1 MKVLTVSS
9 ATADVG
15 RLSKLLEP
23 EGFEFVD
30 VAAGGGNYS
39 SILEDEYSKRIILI
53 DEQSEHFT
61 EIVRIVELARLRYD
75 LLYLLILIDDPLNIS
90 NVELIKKADDVIFP
104 GASDAEISLRF
115 AIAEQQLD
123 AQKRA
128 MKLLAFDPISGALN
142 EFSVERA
149 LLDMYD
155 RARRENKALT
165 IIVLELDDYQAIL
178 ENSGINVA
186 NKLARDVVDLMRRK
200 LRRYD
205 VIGRFRG
212 NSFIL
217 ILPNCTTNTALV
229 IARRIKRECKDLL
242 DQTASMGVAGWNP
255 GQRINSEMIL
265 SEAFNALNIARIKGR
280 DTIETVDW
288 WL

>member
-9 ATADVG
+9 SAADIS
-15 RLSKLLEP
+15 RLAKLLEP
-23 EGFEFVD
+23 KGFEFAD
-30 VAAGGGNYS
+30 VVAGGGNYS
-39 SILEDEYSKRIILI
+39 SILEDEYSQRIIII
-53 DEQSEHFT
+53 DDQSEHFP
-61 EIVRIVELARLRYD
+61 EIVRIVELARPRYD
-75 LLYLLILIDDPLNIS
+75 LLYLLVLVDDPLKIAD
-90 NVELIKKADDVIFP
+90 VDLFKKTDDAIFP
-104 GASDAEISLRF
+104 GADDTEIVLRF
-115 AIAEQQLD
+115 MIAEQRLD

-128 MKLLAFDPISGALN
+128 MKLLVFDPISGALN
-142 EFSVERA
+142 ELAVERS

-165 IIVLELDDYQAIL
+165 VIVLELDDYQTIL
-178 ENSGINVA
+178 GNSGINTA
-186 NKLARDVVDLMRRK
+186 NKLARDMVDLMRRK

-205 VIGRFRG
+205 IIGRFRG

-217 ILPNCTTNTALV
+217 ILPNCTTNTALA
-229 IARRIKRECKDLL
+229 IARRIKRESKDLL

>member
-1 MKVLTVSS
+1 M
-9 ATADVG
+9 
-15 RLSKLLEP
+15 
-23 EGFEFVD
+23 
-30 VAAGGGNYS
+30 AGGGNYS
-39 SILEDEYSKRIILI
+39 SILEDEYSQRIIII
-53 DEQSEHFT
+53 DDQSEHFP
-61 EIVRIVELARLRYD
+61 EIVRIVELARQRYD
-75 LLYLLILIDDPLNIS
+75 LLYLLVLVDDPLKIAD
-90 NVELIKKADDVIFP
+90 VDLFKKTDDAIFP
-104 GASDAEISLRF
+104 GADDTEIVLRF
-115 AIAEQQLD
+115 MIAEQRLD

-128 MKLLAFDPISGALN
+128 MKLLVFDPISGALN
-142 EFSVERA
+142 ELAVERS

-165 IIVLELDDYQAIL
+165 VIVLELDDYQTIL
-178 ENSGINVA
+178 GNSGINTA
-186 NKLARDVVDLMRRK
+186 NKLARDMVDLMRRK

-205 VIGRFRG
+205 IIGRFRG

-217 ILPNCTTNTALV
+217 ILPNCTTNTALA
-229 IARRIKRECKDLL
+229 IARRIKRESKDLL

>member
-1 MKVLTVSS
+1 
-9 ATADVG
+9 
-15 RLSKLLEP
+15 
-23 EGFEFVD
+23 
-30 VAAGGGNYS
+30 
-39 SILEDEYSKRIILI
+39 
-53 DEQSEHFT
+53 
-61 EIVRIVELARLRYD
+61 
-75 LLYLLILIDDPLNIS
+75 
-90 NVELIKKADDVIFP
+90 
-104 GASDAEISLRF
+104 
-115 AIAEQQLD
+115 
-123 AQKRA
+123 
-128 MKLLAFDPISGALN
+128 MKLLVFDPISGALN
-142 EFSVERA
+142 ELAVERS

-165 IIVLELDDYQAIL
+165 VIVLELDDYQTIL
-178 ENSGINVA
+178 GNSGINTA
-186 NKLARDVVDLMRRK
+186 NKLARDMVDLMRRK

-205 VIGRFRG
+205 IIGRFRG

-217 ILPNCTTNTALV
+217 ILPNCTTNTALA
-229 IARRIKRECKDLL
+229 IARRIKRESKDLL

>member
-9 ATADVG
+9 SAADIS
-15 RLSKLLEP
+15 RLAKLLEP
-23 EGFEFVD
+23 KGFEFAD
-30 VAAGGGNYS
+30 VVAGGGNYS
-39 SILEDEYSKRIILI
+39 SILEDEYSQRIIII
-53 DEQSEHFT
+53 DDQSEHFP
-61 EIVRIVELARLRYD
+61 EIVRIVELARQRYD
-75 LLYLLILIDDPLNIS
+75 LLYLLVLVDDPLKIAD
-90 NVELIKKADDVIFP
+90 VDLFKKTDDAIFP
-104 GASDAEISLRF
+104 GADDTEIVLRF
-115 AIAEQQLD
+115 MIAEQRLD

-128 MKLLAFDPISGALN
+128 MKLLVFDPISGALN
-142 EFSVERA
+142 ELAVERS

-165 IIVLELDDYQAIL
+165 VIVLELDDYQTIL
-178 ENSGINVA
+178 GNSGINTA
-186 NKLARDVVDLMRRK
+186 NKLARDMVDLMRRK

-205 VIGRFRG
+205 IIGRFRG

-217 ILPNCTTNTALV
+217 ILPNCTTNTALA
-229 IARRIKRECKDLL
+229 IARRIKRESKDLL